1 MNIRRRNLILL
12 GFVNFLAIT
21 VLFSCKNSKED
32 ATVKTRGMSK
42 GLRAEGYVVKAESF
56 QKDFSASGTLRPNE
70 EVEIHPEVS
79 GRITAISFTEGSNVR
94 KGQTLVQI
102 NDADIRAQI
111 QKLRAQRAL
120 QQKMLDRQE
129 ELLRIGGISRQE
141 YETTQTQIAS
151 INADIAFQEAALR
164 KTRIVTPFD
173 GRIGLRQVSVGAIVS
188 PTTVVASLQQVHQ
201 LKMDFSIPD
210 QFRDALTVGKQ
221 VFFTIDGSS
230 EPLTG
235 KISAIEPGASVNT
248 RAINVRATVANPGG
262 KLSPGSFAHVQ
273 IPFESNNTAILIPSQ
288 AVIPTSR
295 NKQVAIVRNGKA
307 DLVAVELG
315 TRTESMTEILG
326 GLVVGDT
333 VITTGLMQVKPGMD
347 VKILK
352 VKS

>member
-1 MNIRRRNLILL
+1 MNIRSRNLILL
-12 GFVNFLAIT
+12 AFVNLLAIT

-32 ATVKTRGMSK
+32 ATMKKSKITK
-42 GLRAEGYVVKAESF
+42 GLRAEGYVVKAEAF

-79 GRITAISFTEGSNVR
+79 GRITAISFKEGSNVR

-164 KTRIVTPFD
+164 KTRIVAPFD

-221 VFFTIDGSS
+221 VFFKVDGNS

-262 KLSPGSFAHVQ
+262 RLSPGSFAHVQ

-307 DLVAVELG
+307 DIVPGELG

-347 VKILK
+347 VTILK